1 MEAAKRFLEARERSP
16 VGSEVWA
23 LATSEAFGVLKL
35 QECDEVAKPEW
46 WSDEGLK
53 ALSAKIVMLAPNDV
67 GANAMRAEVLMGQC
81 RTWEAG
87 PHLAAGLKKAATY
100 FERCAALHP
109 APAIKAELA
118 RYSPVSQTFTAT
130 RRRECKASVE
140 NHGHVLHAV
149 TSALAA
155 IGVPR

>member
-67 GANAMRAEVLMGQC
+67 GANAMRAEVLIGQC
-81 RTWEAG
+81 RTWEARG
-87 PHLAAGLKKAATY
+87 LTWQRSSRRPPHTLSGVR
-100 FERCAALHP
+100 RCTLH
-109 APAIKAELA
+109 
-118 RYSPVSQTFTAT
+118 
-130 RRRECKASVE
+130 RR
-140 NHGHVLHAV
+140 
-149 TSALAA
+149 
-155 IGVPR
+155 